1 LINKNAKDFVSIQST
16 FSPST
21 NEFCKSRA
29 KPAGLPRAGFPNFC
43 YSFRIMKNILFA
55 MLLILG
61 AVGFTFA
68 QSRDEKIKA
77 DIRKVMD
84 EQVAAWNRG
93 DIDGFMKGYWNSP
106 QMTFVSGSSVTR
118 GWQPTLERYKKSYD
132 SRAKMGVLSFTEL
145 EITVTGKDSAVV
157 LGRFKLVREN
167 DKPTGMF
174 TLNFRKF
181 KDGWK
186 IILDH
191 TS

>member
-1 LINKNAKDFVSIQST
+1 
-16 FSPST
+16 
-21 NEFCKSRA
+21 
-29 KPAGLPRAGFPNFC
+29 
-43 YSFRIMKNILFA
+43 MKMLLLT

-61 AVGFTFA
+61 AMSVTFA
-68 QSRDEKIKA
+68 QSKEDKIKGEV
-77 DIRKVMD
+77 RKVMD

-93 DIDGFMKGYWNSP
+93 DIEGFMKGYWNSP
-106 QMTFVSGSSVTR
+106 QMTFVSGDNVTK
-118 GWQPTLERYKKSYD
+118 GWQPTLERYKRSYD
-132 SRAKMGVLSFTEL
+132 SRAKMGVLSFTDL
-145 EITVTGKDSAVV
+145 EITVTSKESAVV
-157 LGRFKLVREN
+157 LGRFTLVREK

>member
-1 LINKNAKDFVSIQST
+1 
-16 FSPST
+16 
-21 NEFCKSRA
+21 
-29 KPAGLPRAGFPNFC
+29 
-43 YSFRIMKNILFA
+43 MKNILFA
-55 MLLILG
+55 VLFILC
-61 AVGFTFA
+61 AVGATFA
-68 QSRDEKIKA
+68 QSKDEKIKA
-77 DIRKVMD
+77 DVLKVMND
-84 EQVAAWNRG
+84 QTAAWNNG
-93 DIDGFMKGYWNSP
+93 DIEGFMKGYWNSP
-106 QMTFVSGSSVTR
+106 QMTFVSGDNVTK

-145 EITVTGKDSAVV
+145 EITVTSRESAVV
-157 LGRFKLVREN
+157 LGRFTLVREN